1 MRPRVHP
8 AAAYAEIE
16 EVARKRDE
24 LPTDDE
30 IAQKY
35 GMTRMYVS
43 YLMLQ
48 ARRRMPIPE
57 HRQNVEIG
65 PNGEFSIRLTSEAEG
80 VEMAP

>member
-48 ARRRMPIPE
+48 ARRRMPVPPRGQQLE
-57 HRQNVEIG
+57 EA
-65 PNGEFSIRLTSEAEG
+65 PNGEFVIRLTPEAEG